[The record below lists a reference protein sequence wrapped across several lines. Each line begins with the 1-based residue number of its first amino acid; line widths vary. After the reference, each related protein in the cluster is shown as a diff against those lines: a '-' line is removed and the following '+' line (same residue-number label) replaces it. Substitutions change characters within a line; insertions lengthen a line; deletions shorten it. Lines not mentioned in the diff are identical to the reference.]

1 MRSPACHLPA
11 PIWFIHTP
19 LPAPFSHYFL
29 SARSR
34 AVGHVP
40 PMLPRAQLAGGIF
53 TLRPCLIA
61 VKLLDFSL
69 CKSSQ
74 IGPKGD
80 LKGLGGRESGKKSKG
95 LHSLPLIA
103 FPRRYLRVASVHSST
118 LATLGPHDH
127 FVTHLCFLARRHP
140 GQRPVHSAG
149 LRLRVCVALSAAGC
163 PVDGRPFG
171 LFSGAKCAR
180 HLSLPN

>member
-1 MRSPACHLPA
+1 MRSPLVISQPRSGLSAPGPLLPL
-11 PIWFIHTP
+11 F
-19 LPAPFSHYFL
+19 PFS
-29 SARSR
+29 AESR
-34 AVGHVP
+34 RGP
-40 PMLPRAQLAGGIF
+40 CSSMLPRAQLAGGIF

-80 LKGLGGRESGKKSKG
+80 LKGLGGRESGKKSKE

-103 FPRRYLRVASVHSST
+103 FPRRYLRVASVHSA
-118 LATLGPHDH
+118 LATPGPHDR
-127 FVTHLCFLARRHP
+127 FVTHLCFPARRHP
-140 GQRPVHSAG
+140 GRRPVRSAG
-149 LRLRVCVALSAAGC
+149 LRLTVRVALSAGGC
-163 PVDGRPFG
+163 PLDGRPFC
-171 LFSGAKCAR
+171 LISGAKCAR